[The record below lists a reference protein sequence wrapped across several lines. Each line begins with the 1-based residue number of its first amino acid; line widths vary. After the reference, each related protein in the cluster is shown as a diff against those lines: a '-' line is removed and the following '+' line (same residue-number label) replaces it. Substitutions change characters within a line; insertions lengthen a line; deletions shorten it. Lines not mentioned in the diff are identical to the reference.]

1 MKTNAFLSNLLTSK
15 LALTIIFWLSLTN
28 IIGYLIYRRFDAVV
42 FFILISVI
50 IAYFSKNMIIIL
62 GIPLIL
68 VNLVVLGKN
77 RFKEG
82 METKDTNG
90 EKKDIT
96 GEKKDNNGENKITS
110 NNGQPA
116 VIAPVDQPP
125 TTEHPDTEIKNE
137 KPDSF
142 EVGRSKNKS
151 KYNVDYAATIE
162 DAYDEL
168 NNILGSD
175 GIKNLTSDTQNL
187 MKQQKQLTE
196 AMTQIQPLM
205 QTVGPLLD
213 QAKSMMSNM
222 QQAGGVDQLNKLAKQ
237 FKPSP
242 VTKQ

>member
-15 LALTIIFWLSLTN
+15 LVLTIIFWLSLTN
-28 IIGYLIYRRFDAVV
+28 IIGYLIYSRFDAIV

-90 EKKDIT
+90 EKKN
-96 GEKKDNNGENKITS
+96 NNGENKITS

-116 VIAPVDQPP
+116 VITPVDQPP

-237 FKPSP
+237 FKPSA

>member
-28 IIGYLIYRRFDAVV
+28 IIGYLIYSRFDAIV

-82 METKDTNG
+82 METK
-90 EKKDIT
+90 EKKED
-96 GEKKDNNGENKITS
+96 KNENKNENKTS

-116 VIAPVDQPP
+116 VIAPVDHPP
-125 TTEHPDTEIKNE
+125 STEHPDTEIKNE

-237 FKPSP
+237 FKPSA

>member
-96 GEKKDNNGENKITS
+96 GEKKDITGENKITS

-237 FKPSP
+237 FKPSA

>member
-1 MKTNAFLSNLLTSK
+1 L
-15 LALTIIFWLSLTN
+15 
-28 IIGYLIYRRFDAVV
+28 VV
-42 FFILISVI
+42 FNKYYWLFNI
-50 IAYFSKNMIIIL
+50 

-96 GEKKDNNGENKITS
+96 GEKKDITGENKITS

-237 FKPSP
+237 FKPSA

>member
-15 LALTIIFWLSLTN
+15 VVLTIIFWLSFTN
-28 IIGYLIYRRFDAVV
+28 IIGYLVYSRFDAVV
-42 FFILISVI
+42 FFILISAI
-50 IAYFSKNMIIIL
+50 ITNFSKNMIIIL
-62 GIPLIL
+62 GVPLIL
-68 VNLVVLGKN
+68 VNLAVLGKN

-90 EKKDIT
+90 
-96 GEKKDNNGENKITS
+96 GKKDNNGGNTTTS

-116 VIAPVDQPP
+116 VISPVDHQPS
-125 TTEHPDTEIKNE
+125 TEHQDTEIKSE

-237 FKPSP
+237 FKPSA